1 MQPQEDAR
9 SCLLELQQK
18 PPMLPFEPDLL
29 PMLFAATKN
38 STATPAKGLVGLIE
52 RSQKLTTRV
61 LATANSAAYGQE
73 FKVSTLHRAINI
85 VGLKTIRTLVVMV
98 GMASVIKGASLP
110 KSFDVKG
117 LWEHELATAAIAK
130 ILAAEL
136 GGPDGAWGPSA
147 DKNSRLVMDPDEA
160 YIAGLLHDIGKVFFA
175 ACRPELWETMTAT
188 CKECGRQYF
197 EVENAYWS
205 MDHALI
211 GAVVLYQ
218 WKLPLILTEPINWH
232 HAPEQAPTCK
242 LEAQLLA
249 AANILARNP
258 PDADGR
264 LCEKAA
270 ALLPE
275 NCDQSA
281 IAEAIALYF
290 ATADAE
296 AFSTFDA

>member
-9 SCLLELQQK
+9 ACLQELQQK
-18 PPMLPFEPDLL
+18 PPVLPFEPDLL

-38 STATPAKGLVGLIE
+38 STATPAKGLVTLIE
-52 RSQKLTTRV
+52 RSQKLTARV

-117 LWEHELATAAIAK
+117 LWKHEMATAAIAK

-136 GGPDGAWGPSA
+136 GGPDGAWGPCA
-147 DKNSRLVMDPDEA
+147 DENSRLVMDPDEA

-232 HAPEQAPTCK
+232 HSPELAPTCK
-242 LEAQLLA
+242 MEAQLLA
-249 AANILARNP
+249 AANIIARTP
-258 PDADGR
+258 PDAEGR
-264 LCEKAA
+264 LCEKAV

-275 NCDQSA
+275 NCDLPTITAA
-281 IAEAIALYF
+281 IAQYF
-290 ATADAE
+290 ATTDIE